1 VTPAEAIGVAAAGFG
16 AGAVNAIAGGGSLIS
31 FPALLAIGYPALPA
45 NVTNTVGLLPGY
57 LGGSLAYRRELA
69 GQRGRL
75 PSLLVAAVLG
85 AGAGAA
91 VMLTTPASF
100 FRTIVPWLV
109 IAGCL
114 MMLLQTRVAAL
125 LQRRSERHD
134 YPVPLHIGV
143 FLGGVYG
150 SYFGAALGVMLL
162 ALLGMLL
169 PEDLQRLN
177 ALKSA
182 LSLVVSIVG
191 AVVFAVFGPVVW
203 SVAAVLAGSS
213 LVGGHV
219 GGSLARRMSPRV
231 LRFAVV
237 TFGLVV
243 AVDLLL

>member
-1 VTPAEAIGVAAAGFG
+1 MTPAEAIGVAAAGFG

-91 VMLTTPASF
+91 VLLTTPASV
-100 FRTIVPWLV
+100 FRAIVPWLV

-143 FLGGVYG
+143 FLGGAYG

-191 AVVFAVFGPVVW
+191 AVVFAAFGPVVW
-203 SVAAVLAGSS
+203 SAAAVLAGSS
-213 LVGGHV
+213 LVGGHL

-237 TFGLVV
+237 TFGLAV